1 MMSHRGLLLAVG
13 VAAFSAASVPAFGQA
28 LPLGVRST
36 EKFAGD
42 VSLVAGGKTESVPVN
57 LRVLALSPGAKI
69 DDLRLGGQGVLL
81 VELRI
86 GRLTMEIG
94 GDRQVRQPG
103 DVFFVPADQKISAAT
118 IGDRSAVV
126 ATLLL
131 PAH

>member
-13 VAAFSAASVPAFGQA
+13 VAAFSAGSVPAFGQA
-28 LPLGVRST
+28 LPLGVKST

-94 GDRQVRQPG
+94 GDKQVRQPG
-103 DVFFVPADQKISAAT
+103 DIFLVPADQKISAAT
-118 IGDRSAVV
+118 IGDRSAIL
-126 ATLLL
+126 ATLVL